1 MEKIMSL
8 YTIYNTNSG
17 FSIKKN
23 CTKFFKEHTYKT
35 NLEIV
40 IETIVIPHL
49 LKLYYLK
56 GEI

>member
-1 MEKIMSL
+1 MKKNMSF
-8 YTIYNTNSG
+8 YIVYNTNSD
-17 FSIKKN
+17 FNIKDN
-23 CTKFFKEHTYKT
+23 CTKFFKQHYYKS

>member
-1 MEKIMSL
+1 MEKIMSF
-8 YTIYNTNSG
+8 YMSCNTNG
-17 FSIKKN
+17 DFCIKEN
-23 CTKFFKEHTYKT
+23 CTNFFKEHFYKS

>member
-1 MEKIMSL
+1 MEKIMSF
-8 YTIYNTNSG
+8 YTVYNISSG
-17 FSIKKN
+17 FKIKEN
-23 CTKFFKEHTYKT
+23 CTKFFKEHTYKS

-40 IETIVIPHL
+40 IETIVIHHL